1 MLEGVAPFSARG
13 TRAPPSAAANSPDV
27 TVRVGTPGQRQQDNI
42 TIAGNPALAAL
53 APSLGAHLP
62 FSRVLHNHAANS
74 ILQKQKLG
82 CLVYPQGLLIFRK
95 NSGLGIRT
103 SLADSVT
110 NWEFNPELD
119 QSLSASPV
127 LTCKFPG
134 PTIQAV
140 RSRDPSTCPD
150 PTPVTEMSAF
160 LLKSDPVASHSSWA
174 PRGQQQLLHGQ
185 LGRGNQQTNSP
196 TSAFSSLSR

>member
-1 MLEGVAPFSARG
+1 MYL
-13 TRAPPSAAANSPDV
+13 
-27 TVRVGTPGQRQQDNI
+27 
-42 TIAGNPALAAL
+42 
-53 APSLGAHLP
+53 
-62 FSRVLHNHAANS
+62 
-74 ILQKQKLG
+74 
-82 CLVYPQGLLIFRK
+82 QGLLIFRK

-150 PTPVTEMSAF
+150 PTPVTEVSAF
-160 LLKSDPVASHSSWA
+160 LLKSNPVASHFLGAPKGNGSSSIVDWGGVSSKQTA
-174 PRGQQQLLHGQ
+174 LPQLSPPSPANLSQSQHLCLDTPPAHFSLKSVWGSC
-185 LGRGNQQTNSP
+185 QTL
-196 TSAFSSLSR
+196 ALCRWR